1 MKMIEAVLVINLFV
15 LRNVWD
21 NMDEL
26 DEDWDFETYM
36 SDDTD

>member
-1 MKMIEAVLVINLFV
+1 MLSQTDLFI

-26 DEDWDFETYM
+26 DEDWDFENFM
-36 SDDTD
+36 SDDDD

>member
-1 MKMIEAVLVINLFV
+1 

-26 DEDWDFETYM
+26 DEDWDFENFM
-36 SDDTD
+36 SDDDD